1 MAVLAS
7 VLVVIGGILLLI
19 TGILDLAAT
28 SVAWLFGVTG
38 IILGIGLILL
48 AIPGVGSQKKQA

>member
-28 SVAWLFGVTG
+28 PVAWLFGITG
-38 IILGIGLILL
+38 IILGVGLILL